1 MTAVPGSGPRDE
13 RVRRASR
20 AAALVTPPLG
30 GVVLLLVPVS
40 ARIHVVV
47 ATAALVGTA
56 LAARRWLPDLLATAR
71 LTRALGAVPGLV
83 GRLVLRLRLDPT
95 VESAVAF
102 AADGDG
108 PLARSLAREAH
119 RARGTGRAGLDA
131 FADRWADRFPSL
143 RRACSLVAAA
153 ASAGPASRERSLDR
167 AVAAVREGTRER
179 ATSFAA
185 DLRGPAT
192 ALYAFGVLLP
202 LALVGVLPAAG
213 VAGLGVSLATIV
225 LVYDVLL
232 PLGLLGAA
240 AWLLARRPVAFPPP
254 RVDRAHPAVPDDSR
268 RAMPVGVAVGALG
281 AALGSLVAPWLAP
294 VTALGGGVGATLVVA
309 ARPVV
314 SVHERVRAVERG
326 LPDALAIV
334 GRRVAEGVAVERAV
348 ADASERL
355 DGATGEAF
363 ALAARRQRRLAV
375 GIERAFEGEHGPLA
389 DLPSERLADAV
400 SLLAVAGRQGAPAGS
415 ALVATAD
422 HVEDLR
428 EVEREARRSVRRV
441 TRTLSDTAAVFGPL
455 VGGVTVGLAGRLSTG
470 VRATSSAVGPAG
482 TLATADPLPVAGLGL
497 AVGAYVCWLAVVLPT
512 LATGLARGVDP
523 ALVATRVGQSLL
535 AAVALYTAAFA
546 ATTMLT

>member
-1 MTAVPGSGPRDE
+1 M
-13 RVRRASR
+13 
-20 AAALVTPPLG
+20 
-30 GVVLLLVPVS
+30 
-40 ARIHVVV
+40 
-47 ATAALVGTA
+47 
-56 LAARRWLPDLLATAR
+56 
-71 LTRALGAVPGLV
+71 
-83 GRLVLRLRLDPT
+83 RLDPT

-108 PLARSLAREAH
+108 RLARSLAREAH
-119 RARGTGRAGLDA
+119 RARGTGRSGLDA

-143 RRACSLVAAA
+143 RRACSLVATA
-153 ASAGPASRERSLDR
+153 ASTDPASRERALDR
-167 AVAAVREGTRER
+167 AVSAVREGTRER
-179 ATSFAA
+179 ATSFAD

-213 VAGLGVSLATIV
+213 VAGLGVSLGTVV

-232 PLGLLGAA
+232 PLALVSAA

-254 RVDRAHPAVPDDSR
+254 RIDRAHPSVPDDR
-268 RAMPVGVAVGALG
+268 RRSLLVGLAVAVLG
-281 AALGSLVAPWLAP
+281 AALGALVAPWLAP
-294 VTALGGGVGATLVVA
+294 VTALGGGAGAALVVA

-314 SVHERVRAVERG
+314 RVHERVRAVERG
-326 LPDALAIV
+326 LPDALALV

-355 DGATGEAF
+355 DGPTGEAF

-375 GIERAFEGEHGPLA
+375 GVARAFGDEHGPLA
-389 DLPSERLADAV
+389 DLPSERLAEAV

-441 TRTLSDTAAVFGPL
+441 TRTLSNTAAVFGPL
-455 VGGVTVGLAGRLSTG
+455 VGGVTVALAGSLSTG
-470 VRATSSAVGPAG
+470 VQATSSTVGPPG
-482 TLATADPLPVAGLGL
+482 TLPTAEPLPAAGLGL
-497 AVGAYVCWLAVVLPT
+497 AVGGYVCWLAVVLPA
-512 LATGLARGVDP
+512 LSTGLTRGVDP
-523 ALVATRVGQSLL
+523 ALVAARVGQSLL
-535 AAVALYTAAFA
+535 AAVALYAASFA
-546 ATTMLT
+546 ATAALA